1 MLNNAGKIGFR
12 GGRTAVETMTR
23 TPRAT
28 RHPRVLAAHAK
39 PVPSAAN
46 AAASTPVPL
55 RLRAL
60 GRRSPASALTRDRSK
75 IPVMRPRLSA
85 WALALGLVTLITGCV
100 VGPSYKGP
108 PDPKLSDFHNT
119 AAVEHRQTESPA
131 PPIETWWTGF
141 HDPVLTQIVERALA
155 QNLDLAAAIARV
167 DQARQVARE
176 AGAQMLPTGAA
187 TGSVT
192 PLRQSLNSP
201 IGAIGRNLSG
211 YDRNQTLYD
220 ADVGAQWEVDLF
232 GGLHRG
238 AEAAR
243 DEAEAAEAQQ
253 LGVRVSVVAEA
264 ADAYFQARGDQAR
277 LTIAQTQVETNKRL
291 LELVRLRFSRGASAE
306 KEVAQAEALLAQART
321 TIPPLRTAL
330 EAQLNRL
337 DVLMGAQ
344 PGTYAAELARPAEI
358 PGAPAIPPG
367 QSASDLLR
375 RRPDIVA
382 AERRLAASN
391 ARIGVAV
398 AEYYPKVSLSALLG
412 FESLSSG
419 QLFNAASFQPEAT
432 AGLRWRLFDFG
443 KVDAEV
449 KQANSANAQALLSY
463 RQTILRATEDVENAF
478 MALAQ
483 LELQTHDLR
492 DEVDALAR
500 ARDAS
505 QESYL
510 AGASSLTDVLDADR
524 QSLEAQDELARTRA
538 DTDRAAVMTF
548 RALGGGWESRAL

>member
-1 MLNNAGKIGFR
+1 MLREAGKIEL
-12 GGRTAVETMTR
+12 GGEQPDVAGDARDAQPGHSLGR
-23 TPRAT
+23 
-28 RHPRVLAAHAK
+28 LAAA
-39 PVPSAAN
+39 
-46 AAASTPVPL
+46 
-55 RLRAL
+55 
-60 GRRSPASALTRDRSK
+60 
-75 IPVMRPRLSA
+75 A
-85 WALALGLVTLITGCV
+85 WALAISLSGCT
-100 VGPSYKGP
+100 VGPQYKGP
-108 PDPKLSDFHNT
+108 SAAPLAGFHNSS
-119 AAVEHRQTESPA
+119 AVENRATHTPA
-131 PPIETWWTGF
+131 PPLETWWTGF
-141 HDPVLTQIVERALA
+141 HDPVLTRIVERALS
-155 QNLDLAAAIARV
+155 QNLDLAAAMARV
-167 DQARQVARE
+167 DQARAVARE
-176 AGAQMLPTGAA
+176 AGAQLLPTADA

-201 IGAIGRNLSG
+201 IGTIARHLPG

-220 ADVGAQWEVDLF
+220 ADVGAQWEIDLS
-232 GGLHRG
+232 GGLRRG

-243 DEAEAAEAQQ
+243 DEAEAADAQQ
-253 LGVRVSVVAEA
+253 LGVRVSVVSDA
-264 ADAYFQARGDQAR
+264 ADAYFQTRGDQAR
-277 LTIAQTQVETNKRL
+277 LVIAQSQVETDTRL
-291 LELVRLRFSRGASAE
+291 LELVRLRFSRGAAAD
-306 KEVAQAEALLAQART
+306 KEVAQAEALLAQARA

-344 PGTYAAELARPAEI
+344 PGTYAAELAEPADI

-375 RRPDIVA
+375 RRPDIIA

-419 QLFNAASFQPEAT
+419 HLWSAESFQPQAT

-449 KQANSANAQALLSY
+449 AQANSTNAQALLLY
-463 RQTILRATEDVENAF
+463 RQAVLRAAEDVENAF

-483 LELQTHDLR
+483 LELQTRDLVN
-492 DEVDALAR
+492 EVDALAR

-505 QESYL
+505 QQSYL

-524 QSLEAQDELARTRA
+524 QSLVAQDELARTRA
-538 DTDRAAVMTF
+538 DTDRAAVMSF
-548 RALGGGWESRAL
+548 RALGGGWSM